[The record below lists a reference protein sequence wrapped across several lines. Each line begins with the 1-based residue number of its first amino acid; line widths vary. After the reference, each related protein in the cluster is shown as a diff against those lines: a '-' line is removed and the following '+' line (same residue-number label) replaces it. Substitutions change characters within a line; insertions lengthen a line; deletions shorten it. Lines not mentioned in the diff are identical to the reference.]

1 MSTSKFKN
9 ALGAD
14 AKQKFTDCSV
24 STVSTEGRLIAVNS
38 DFLAMAWSNVGEIVV
53 VDSAT
58 PFRIKRDQPR
68 IKGHHSQV
76 LDLEFSPFSNEL
88 LACTYDDCTVSLWRI
103 PEEGLTEHI
112 TQEVQTFQ
120 RHTKK
125 ASFVNFNPVA
135 SDVMCTAAA
144 LGEIFIWNAAKGEA
158 FVELKADDTPTIT
171 QWNPNGSLLGVT
183 TKNKMI
189 NIFDPRANKMV
200 LKQQVNEAFQSA
212 KFTWTDND
220 TFVTSSWT
228 KTGAKTLKLWDVRK
242 VKEDLSSEGEVTS
255 IQIDTSKTVTTP
267 FADKESKLI
276 YCVGKGEAST
286 HIFDYNEGKFV
297 KGISFASSEPS
308 ICSVMFERRCV
319 DYNTLEIDRF
329 ARYVNSGKVFY
340 VSFTIP
346 RRNPIFDPTLY
357 PPVESGEAALTYD
370 QWVGGETAEPVKKE
384 ITTFENQSISKVD
397 EPRRKQTR
405 VEKKLAQDKIKELEA
420 IVSEMTDKINE
431 LTEENAKLKKEIE
444 EKKAKKGETAKTEE
458 PKPEEPK
465 PEETKV
471 EEVHVEEEKPEGNAE
486 A

>member
-9 ALGAD
+9 ALGTD
-14 AKQKFTDCSV
+14 SKQKFTDCSV

-38 DFLAMAWSNVGEIVV
+38 DSLAMAWSNVGEIVV
-53 VDSAT
+53 VDAST

-68 IKGHHSQV
+68 IKSHHSQV

-88 LACTYDDCTVSLWRI
+88 LACTYDDCMVKLWRL

-112 TQEVQTFQ
+112 TKEEQTFQ

-125 ASFVNFNPVA
+125 ANFVNFNPVA
-135 SDVMCTAAA
+135 SDVMCSAAA
-144 LGEIFIWNAAKGEA
+144 LGEIFIWSAVKGEA

-171 QWNPNGSLLGVT
+171 QWNPNGALLGAV

-220 TFVTSSWT
+220 TFVTSSWN
-228 KTGAKTLKLWDVRK
+228 KTGAKILKLWDVRK
-242 VKEDLSSEGEVTS
+242 VKEDLSSEGEVFS
-255 IQIDTSKTVTTP
+255 IQVDTSKTVTTP

-286 HIFDYNEGKFV
+286 HVFDYNEGKFV

-308 ICSVMFERRCV
+308 ICSVMFERRSMN
-319 DYNTLEIDRF
+319 YNSLEIDRF

-357 PPVESGEAALTYD
+357 PPVEAGEAALTYD
-370 QWVGGETAEPVKKE
+370 QWVGGETAEPIKKE
-384 ITTFENQSISKVD
+384 INTFENQFMTASVD

-405 VEKKLAQDKIKELEA
+405 VEKKMAQDKLKELET
-420 IVSEMTDKINE
+420 IVAEMTEKINQ

-444 EKKAKKGETAKTEE
+444 EKKAKKGGTATEE
-458 PKPEEPK
+458 PKAEELK
-465 PEETKV
+465 
-471 EEVHVEEEKPEGNAE
+471 VEEEKPAE